1 MTNLEAK
8 IAGLESRLH
17 RLSVNGKENSGVR
30 RRIEREIR
38 NLQKKQNENQNTDTD

>member
-17 RLSVNGKENSGVR
+17 RLTVNGKENLGVR

-38 NLQKKQNENQNTDTD
+38 NLKKQLEEESA